1 MADHRSFGRPPRA
14 GVCREAPYREAPYR
28 EEPPREAPPREAL
41 EHFDPDPFFPEGPY
55 FPEPYFPEPFFP
67 ERRGVPAPPA
77 KLRGRLLVAALA
89 VGACV
94 GAALSGDQV
103 AHSGPGAPPAAV
115 QQLPR

>member
-1 MADHRSFGRPPRA
+1 MADHRSFGRPPHPA
-14 GVCREAPYREAPYR
+14 SYRGAL
-28 EEPPREAPPREAL
+28 PREAP
-41 EHFDPDPFFPEGPY
+41 EHFDPD
-55 FPEPYFPEPFFP
+55 PFFP

-89 VGACV
+89 VGACA

>member
-14 GVCREAPYREAPYR
+14 GVYREAPYQ
-28 EEPPREAPPREAL
+28 EAPRRQAPPREAL
-41 EHFDPDPFFPEGPY
+41 ERFEPDPFFPEG
-55 FPEPYFPEPFFP
+55 PYFPEPFFP